1 MDFWK
6 KYICIL
12 DIFEPLPCFFFQF
25 LTRRTLMNA
34 VEEAILCDSWML
46 TGPGPSPDT
55 QLFEA
60 SWVVEISFIPFHRK
74 GPFTSIRGNLCWVI
88 RWCDGPAFFGFVEF
102 CKYLQ
107 IEVYF
112 RLLLAHGLLQN
123 RSVTNP
129 QLPRV
134 NQPISRLP
142 FALSKM
148 PNILALVCS
157 ESLGQV
163 VSCPDVVPRNCVGA
177 RCWTTWFDVLLLSMV
192 SRGIID
198 GLSSTCS
205 FKALHMARS
214 APAIILKWSV
224 AHPRGMIFTIWQ
236 S

>member
-107 IEVYF
+107 IEV
-112 RLLLAHGLLQN
+112 
-123 RSVTNP
+123 
-129 QLPRV
+129 
-134 NQPISRLP
+134 ISDCCLHT
-142 FALSKM
+142 
-148 PNILALVCS
+148 
-157 ESLGQV
+157 
-163 VSCPDVVPRNCVGA
+163 VSCKIVVWQTLNYLESISQSQGCHSRYR
-177 RCWTTWFDVLLLSMV
+177 RCPTS
-192 SRGIID
+192 
-198 GLSSTCS
+198 
-205 FKALHMARS
+205 
-214 APAIILKWSV
+214 
-224 AHPRGMIFTIWQ
+224 
-236 S
+236 